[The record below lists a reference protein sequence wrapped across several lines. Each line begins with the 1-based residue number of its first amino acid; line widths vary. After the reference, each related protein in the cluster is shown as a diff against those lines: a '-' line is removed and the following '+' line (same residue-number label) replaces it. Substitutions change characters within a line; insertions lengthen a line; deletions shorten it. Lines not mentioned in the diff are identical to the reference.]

1 MTDLYSWYSVLLTVL
16 TVTLVWWRNK
26 KQNDPKPSLPQ
37 DTHHHHEHL
46 PSDYNDIEPL
56 EDFDLNT
63 AEPVQTRPWKPKY
76 HLTMGVEKCTFSD
89 IIPIDKSL
97 EDRLALRRKI
107 VREHSD
113 MVIAS
118 DPCSEA
124 AVKEFYVWMIK
135 TYLPRRYP
143 SLYRSEGDMLVGPAS
158 TRLPLDPPS
167 DVNAVLR
174 LLAENIDTEF
184 FFLKRQGDTYVAK
197 ALILCYAFS
206 FNPSLKLNQTLAG
219 IHGPVPGYKEKLE
232 RPMNRYFTSL
242 PKGKIVKRHNWN
254 ISIGRD
260 LFEPKENPLTVL
272 PLWLMDWIRTV
283 FDWLGI
289 EVLQMKSADLDPE
302 EMNTRCERQTLHRL
316 MENDNTL
323 VFSFKTYQYPLK
335 QIRDEGGGPA
345 LAEAI
350 RGINRGSVPTVEWYK
365 ASPYWG
371 PAAIEYLRGGGSE
384 KPGEIRK

>member
-1 MTDLYSWYSVLLTVL
+1 MTQYVSFSEV
-16 TVTLVWWRNK
+16 
-26 KQNDPKPSLPQ
+26 PFKPALRQ
-37 DTHHHHEHL
+37 DTHHEEL
-46 PSDYNDIEPL
+46 PSNYNDIEPL

-76 HLTMGVEKCTFSD
+76 HLTMGLEKCTFSD
-89 IIPIDKSL
+89 IIPIDKTL
-97 EDRLALRRKI
+97 EERLALRRKI
-107 VREHSD
+107 VSEHSD

-118 DPCSEA
+118 EPSSEA
-124 AVKEFYVWMIK
+124 AVKEFY
-135 TYLPRRYP
+135 
-143 SLYRSEGDMLVGPAS
+143 
-158 TRLPLDPPS
+158 
-167 DVNAVLR
+167 
-174 LLAENIDTEF
+174 
-184 FFLKRQGDTYVAK
+184 AK
-197 ALILCYAFS
+197 LS
-206 FNPSLKLNQTLAG
+206 
-219 IHGPVPGYKEKLE
+219 
-232 RPMNRYFTSL
+232 
-242 PKGKIVKRHNWN
+242 NWN

-260 LFEPKENPLTVL
+260 LFEPRENPLTVL
-272 PLWLMDWIRTV
+272 PLWLMGWIRTV

-289 EVLQMKSADLDPE
+289 EALQMKSADLDPE

-371 PAAIEYLRGGGSE
+371 RAAMEYLRGGSSE
-384 KPGEIRK
+384 EPGEICK